1 MKKFLFPLSMAALIL
16 FAAASCTNTEPDS
29 ITSKTY
35 DISDFSS
42 LNLEL
47 IGEVQYVQADS
58 SYLNASGSSTLID
71 ALNVSNDNGKLSIEL
86 KNRDQYSNSK
96 KELVIKVSSP
106 RLESVTF
113 ESIGSLHLKD
123 FIESDKLEI
132 TNEGIG
138 QIKIDD
144 CHVGTFKLTSKSV
157 GSVEV
162 KGTANEVIIKSE
174 GVGNID
180 CSNLK
185 AKEAEVVCKGTGN
198 ISVFAQESI
207 DITVKGIGNV
217 KYYGN
222 PSKVNTDI
230 SGLGKATAM
239 D

>member
-1 MKKFLFPLSMAALIL
+1 MKKVLILFSLAALIL
-16 FAAASCTNTEPDS
+16 FAAASCSNPEPDS

-35 DISDFSS
+35 DISDFTS

-58 SYLNASGSSTLID
+58 FYLNASGSSTLID
-71 ALNVSNDNGKLSIEL
+71 ALSVSDGNGKLSIEL
-86 KNRDQYSNSK
+86 KNREKYSNSK
-96 KELVIKVSSP
+96 KELVIKISSP

-123 FIESDKLEI
+123 YFEGDKLEI
-132 TNEGIG
+132 TNKGIG
-138 QIKIDD
+138 QIKIDN
-144 CHVGTFKLTSKSV
+144 CHVGTFKLRSESV
-157 GSVEV
+157 GSIDV
-162 KGTANEVIIKSE
+162 KGIANEVDIVSE
-174 GVGNID
+174 GVGNIN
-180 CSNLK
+180 CSELK

-222 PSKVNTDI
+222 PSNVKTDI